1 MDQLVSFVV
10 QGLVDN
16 PDEVEVSKVEGDAT
30 VMLELSVHEDDVD
43 LVKGDDGETLRHLRA
58 VLAAAS
64 GRRKAILELVEGGGE
79 SGEE

>member
-16 PDEVEVSKVEGDAT
+16 PDDVEVSQVEGDST
-30 VMLELSVHEDDVD
+30 VMLELSVHEDDVE
-43 LVKGDDGETLRHLRA
+43 LVQGEDGETLRHLRA

-64 GRRKAILELVEGGGE
+64 GRRKAILELVEGGNA
-79 SGEE
+79 GEE

>member
-16 PDEVEVSKVEGDAT
+16 PDDVEVSKVEGDAT
-30 VMLELSVHEDDVD
+30 VMLELSVNEEDVE
-43 LVKGDDGETLRHLRA
+43 LVTGDDGETLRHLRA

-64 GRRKAILELVEGGGE
+64 GRRKAILELVEGGE

>member
-16 PDEVEVSKVEGDAT
+16 PDDVEVSKVEGDAT
-30 VMLELSVHEDDVD
+30 VMLELSVHEDDVE

-64 GRRKAILELVEGGGE
+64 GRRKAILELVEGGE